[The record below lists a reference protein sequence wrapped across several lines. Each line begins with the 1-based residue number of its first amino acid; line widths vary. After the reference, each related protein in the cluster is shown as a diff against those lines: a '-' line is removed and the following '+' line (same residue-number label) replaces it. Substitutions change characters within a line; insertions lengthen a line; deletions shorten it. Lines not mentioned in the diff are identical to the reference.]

1 MKKIFTFN
9 QRMMNGTVTMQSQ
22 VAAFTSREL
31 AEKTKF
37 AVAMANID
45 HDGPFTCHCDDIV
58 ETDVYETEGE
68 VPILKEISLPA
79 GFGDLYV
86 SYGNV
91 VRKDVD
97 GVMRDVI
104 EIVFPDDEREDEMAC
119 LRKIV
124 CLFAKEILENSDDE
138 ARKQLEC
145 KLQHRWMQ
153 DYEYSTG
160 YRDHHT
166 WAEIERHTD
175 GTAKVSFKYKGIY

>member
-58 ETDVYETEGE
+58 ETDVYETEDE

-79 GFGDLYV
+79 GIDDLIV

-91 VRKDVD
+91 VRKELD
-97 GVMRDVI
+97 GVMQDVI
-104 EIVFPDDEREDEMAC
+104 EIDFPDDECEGEKDC
-119 LRKIV
+119 LRRIIS
-124 CLFAKEILENSDDE
+124 LFAKEILESKGDE
-138 ARKQLEC
+138 VRKQLE
-145 KLQHRWMQ
+145 KELQHRWMQ
-153 DYEYSTG
+153 EYEFSTG

-166 WAEIERHTD
+166 WVEIEHHID